1 MDRLSGASE
10 IALINALMC
19 SVAVATL
26 VRPIGDAD
34 CDGTVNA
41 VDAAL
46 VLQFGAGLLSSLLC
60 QQNGDVNHDGS
71 ITLSMQR

>member
-1 MDRLSGASE
+1 
-10 IALINALMC
+10 MC
-19 SVAVATL
+19 SVAVAAP
-26 VRPIGDAD
+26 VRPIGDVN
-34 CDGTVNA
+34 CDGTVDA

-60 QQNGDVNHDGS
+60 QQNGDANHEGS